1 MSFPLPAVV
10 TRIWTKCRTL
20 APADL
25 PPDAGDV
32 DFGAVPRFRASEKT
46 VPLVGAA
53 QEEIADVHSP
63 ADAEQLVLHLTQV
76 MDGLLAVVEEE
87 TNLIRAGHA
96 DIPTHVAQ
104 SKADLAREYSADL
117 ARLQRSRLYLRQ
129 MLPVSF
135 AVLHHRHEAFR
146 ALLQVNLALLAIERG
161 ATAAPIDQP
170 PTEAPG
176 NALVAEAPV
185 DDLPAESPRAIS
197 PPHRP
202 KPQPAH
208 LPRLSHARCCPLPR
222 RLQQTRR
229 QARGQRTTPVPFLR
243 NRNGVNN
250 CSLARVLDGEPASAS
265 PTPALQHDPKKWTPV
280 FGKDHALTTS

>member
-1 MSFPLPAVV
+1 MSFPLPAMV

-20 APADL
+20 APVDL
-25 PPDAGDV
+25 PHDAGDI
-32 DFGAVPRFRASEKT
+32 DLGAVPRFRAREKT
-46 VPLVGAA
+46 GPLAEAVA
-53 QEEIADVHSP
+53 EEISAVHS
-63 ADAEQLVLHLTQV
+63 L

-87 TNLIRAGHA
+87 TNLIRAGRA

-135 AVLHHRHEAFR
+135 AVLHHRHETFR
-146 ALLQVNLALLAIERG
+146 ALLQVNLSLLAIERG
-161 ATAAPIDQP
+161 AAVAPIDHP
-170 PTEAPG
+170 PVEAPSD
-176 NALVAEAPV
+176 APSAEAPA
-185 DDLPAESPRAIS
+185 DALPAESSCADS

-202 KPQPAH
+202 RPHRAH
-208 LPRLSHARCCPLPR
+208 LPRLAHARCCPLPR

-229 QARGQRTTPVPFLR
+229 QARRQPTAPVPFLR